1 MRPHRQVDF
10 SLADGSTIRR
20 QVGDAYF
27 ELQGEGGA
35 LTGDLWQRRRQA
47 ATGCDDPLEHW
58 AGCRSIQTPFDP
70 DAHVARLSNDSI
82 ASTPKG
88 FGSIDIRWDFERGI
102 AHVRELPIPG
112 LAGEAMPL
120 EFERRGQ

>member
-1 MRPHRQVDF
+1 MDLTSQKLVVKE
-10 SLADGSTIRR
+10 SRR
-20 QVGDAYF
+20 A
-27 ELQGEGGA
+27 
-35 LTGDLWQRRRQA
+35 RRK
-47 ATGCDDPLEHW
+47 ATVNFLM
-58 AGCRSIQTPFDP
+58 AGCQSIQAPFDP
-70 DAHVARLSNDSI
+70 DVHVARLSNDSI
-82 ASTPKG
+82 VSTPKG